1 MKIKLTESQY
11 NRLIIERKAASLYY
25 GRTYE
30 DADRF
35 LGPKSERKI
44 SPNTVLSRDGEDII
58 VTLYS
63 TDIVR
68 YKKNGSIV
76 LDSGGHKTNTTANRI
91 NDCIHGSVGSS
102 KGIWYVRT
110 NTDRGEFYDG
120 VQIKSNGDIF

>member
-1 MKIKLTESQY
+1 MTIKVTESQY
-11 NRLIIERKAASLYY
+11 ELLTEWKAKSSYY
-25 GRTYE
+25 GTSYE

-35 LGPKSERKI
+35 LGPKSEKKI
-44 SPNTVLSRDGEDII
+44 SPNTILSRDGDDII

-91 NDCIHGSVGSS
+91 NDCISGSVGSS

-110 NTDRGEFYDG
+110 NNDRAEFYDG